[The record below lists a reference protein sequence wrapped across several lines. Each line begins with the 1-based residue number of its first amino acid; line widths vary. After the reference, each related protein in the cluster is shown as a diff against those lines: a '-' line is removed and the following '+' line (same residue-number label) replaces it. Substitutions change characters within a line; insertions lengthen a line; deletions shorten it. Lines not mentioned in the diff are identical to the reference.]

1 MGRYSFAGAIV
12 AVTLAFVGVLDR
24 LLGFPPLVLLFA
36 PIAVI
41 LPLARVGPTVAALV
55 LSAVL
60 GDYLFVE
67 PVRQFTFYSEGFV
80 LSLYLAV
87 GAVFTYAVVHRRTRS
102 LQPK

>member
-12 AVTLAFVGVLDR
+12 AVTLALVGILDR

-41 LPLARVGPTVAALV
+41 LPLAGVRPTIAALV

-80 LSLYLAV
+80 LSLYLAA
-87 GAVFTYAVVHRRTRS
+87 GGVFTYVVVHRRTRS
-102 LQPK
+102 LQAK